1 MEVVT
6 GLRPRVP
13 AAMTTGLPVSMRNV
27 DDYVKDLVEHLK
39 GVHQSVKRVKLESI
53 EREEKKLEG
62 RLSAELQVGDPVL
75 VRREPTVE
83 RAGPTRF
90 QERVYDGVFVIKNKI
105 SPTTFEVE
113 DLADKAMTIPFTQPL
128 HAERLV
134 KLDMPELELSPT
146 QPRRLEMR
154 ERETQPWNEYF
165 IERFAPDG
173 RVSIRHG
180 DSEARWVDLSRCE
193 YRWLE

>member
-6 GLRPRVP
+6 GLRPRV
-13 AAMTTGLPVSMRNV
+13 AAVMTAGLPVTMQSV
-27 DDYVKDLVEHLK
+27 DTYVKDLAEHLK
-39 GVHQSVKRVKLESI
+39 SVHQSVQRVKLAAI
-53 EREEKKLEG
+53 EREGKRLEG

-90 QERVYDGVFVIKNKI
+90 QQRVCDGIFVIKNKV

-134 KLDMPELELSPT
+134 KLDMPELDLNPA
-146 QPRRLEMR
+146 QPRKIEMR
-154 ERETQPWNEYF
+154 ERETQPWNEYT
-165 IERFAPDG
+165 IDRFSPDG
-173 RVSIRHG
+173 RVSG
-180 DSEARWVDLSRCE
+180 
-193 YRWLE
+193 